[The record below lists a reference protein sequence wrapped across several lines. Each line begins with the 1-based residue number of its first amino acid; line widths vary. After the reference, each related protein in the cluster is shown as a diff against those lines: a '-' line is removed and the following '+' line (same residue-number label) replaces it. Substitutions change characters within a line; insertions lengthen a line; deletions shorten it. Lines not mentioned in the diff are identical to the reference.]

1 MYDGV
6 KYNIPVNDVHSK
18 CSSHYISDQMNLL
31 VMVYQKLRAIQK
43 LQEPYW
49 LVKIVRLR
57 SGNCFN
63 TFNVQIT
70 GNNPQPSSFSISDS
84 QNQTVTLAPGSF
96 TVSEVPVAGFQVSF
110 TGHCLQTGPFVAT
123 GTISAGQHLTCIIRN
138 VTP

>member
-1 MYDGV
+1 MTSILNAVPIISVINEFVSNGV
-6 KYNIPVNDVHSK
+6 SK
-18 CSSHYISDQMNLL
+18 TASNPETTGTLL
-31 VMVYQKLRAIQK
+31 VSKDCI
-43 LQEPYW
+43 
-49 LVKIVRLR
+49 RLR
-57 SGNCFN
+57 SGNCLN

-70 GNNPQPSSFSISDS
+70 GNNPQPSSFSISDP
-84 QNQTVTLAPGSF
+84 QNQTVTLGPGSF